1 MEKTV
6 TEDDLIS
13 YFHQKKEYFST
24 MDERGVI
31 RFKKPI
37 QMISQKEDD
46 IDVDD
51 ISLALIKTSFIEL
64 IRSELRNLGY
74 EDIRLVKGNSTE
86 RFIFL
91 AIITKN
97 KNRVIIKAILRT
109 DAQVSDYGIQ
119 RYGNQLYR
127 APECFQ
133 QSQNQVCKVT
143 RKSESYSFGLLLY
156 RMVSSE
162 EAIEQA
168 YQERN
173 QQINPID
180 SFSMDESIQ
189 QNTEFINLLKS
200 LCDPNPDQRIFVS
213 EAYEILNQM
222 FVQQNLNKFSK
233 TLNGNCTEIALKY
246 KDQLYICPVNSRN
259 FIPIV
264 INESEFIK
272 QLEHKPI
279 EQVAKIS
286 DDIQQVEGKS
296 SSLIKEENQIEK
308 NNDHQLNNLNDLD
321 RVESDNFIKNHQDY
335 SQEIQ
340 QTSKLIDQQN
350 LSKSCYNF
358 FQQSKIKNVSS
369 QEKNSQ
375 NLALYQQ
382 NSKSKNN
389 QLKNEQNIQ
398 KFEFKLNKYQQSKE
412 SLNIDQ
418 TDDNQE
424 SKNQKIERAVGEEN
438 INDPFLKK
446 SQIIEQK
453 PTILINEENQIKK
466 SHDHQLNNLNG
477 QDRADNF
484 IKNHQGDYKELKQT
498 SKLIDQQ
505 NLSKSCYNFFQQ
517 SRIKNFSSQEEN
529 SQNLAHYL
537 HNSESKN
544 DQIKNEQNIQKFEFK
559 LKKYQ
564 QSKESL
570 NIDQTE
576 DNQEPKNQ
584 KIERAVG
591 EYNINDHFKKN
602 SQIIE
607 QKPTILINEENQIE
621 KNNGDQLNNSNDLDR
636 ADNCIKNHQGDSLE
650 LQQTSKLI
658 AQQNFS
664 KTCYNFFQQ
673 SKIKNVSSQEEN
685 SENLVLYQQN
695 SLNESNN
702 SQLKNEKNIQKFLNK
717 SQQSKERLNI
727 YQTDDNQEPKEQKI
741 DREVGE
747 ENISDPFKKESK
759 IIKQKPTILINGEN
773 QIEKNNSDQ
782 LNKSNDLDRADNF
795 IKNHQ
800 GDNLELQQT
809 SNLIVQQN
817 FSKTCYNIFQQ
828 SKIKNVSSQEENSQ
842 NLALYQQNILNE
854 QKSNQLKNE
863 QNIQKFK
870 NKYQQGKER
879 LNIHQND
886 DNQEPKDQKIDRA
899 VGEENIND
907 PFKKKSEIIEQKPII
922 YQRYNKSTCN
932 IYQNMNE
939 SIDKNNIMKQS
950 NLLQN
955 NNNIFQKE
963 MIKSVESV
971 KSQTGCNFHRTNIQK
986 IRKSKDMQNQKK
998 KDDNDK
1004 FQQDHLKE
1012 DLIQDLYNPKYFNK
1026 NVLTPIKYSQKQK
1039 DSFLQK
1045 INSLFKLIGI
1055 YINFTD
1061 FNKQIQFDWNKKS
1074 NDFWGYSV
1082 INEFS
1087 NIPES
1092 KQQIKNQYQGE
1103 YYFLRTNQNE
1113 PFTYYFPEKA
1123 EGNISLE
1130 QFPYAKFDQAKFLG
1144 VSMVIQQIYDFFG
1157 IKKNIEIID
1166 REEEKIKQAL
1176 FKLIQSRDCPL
1187 NSE

>member
-340 QTSKLIDQQN
+340 QTSKLID
-350 LSKSCYNF
+350 Y
-358 FQQSKIKNVSS
+358 
-369 QEKNSQ
+369 
-375 NLALYQQ
+375 
-382 NSKSKNN
+382 
-389 QLKNEQNIQ
+389 
-398 KFEFKLNKYQQSKE
+398 KE

-854 QKSNQLKNE
+854 QKS
-863 QNIQKFK
+863 
-870 NKYQQGKER
+870 KER